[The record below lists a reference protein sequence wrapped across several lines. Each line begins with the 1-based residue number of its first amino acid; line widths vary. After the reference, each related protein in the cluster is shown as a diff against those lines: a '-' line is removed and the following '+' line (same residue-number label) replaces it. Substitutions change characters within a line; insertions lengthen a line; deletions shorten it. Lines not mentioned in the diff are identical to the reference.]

1 MKYGRRAKVLLP
13 LCLLSFT
20 ALSAWR
26 MWPREGQPTA
36 TPTIAA
42 TIELSGPT
50 MGTTWKVTIVG
61 TLNDAE
67 QTRVTDVITR
77 ELAEVDV
84 QMSTWRPDS
93 EISSFNAS
101 SSTAPFKASK
111 GFVEVVALSLE
122 IHAASGGAFDV
133 TLAPLIDAWGFGP
146 SGKRPE
152 TVPTDEMLAT
162 LRARTGADKLHAD
175 LTAGTITKDLPGLS
189 IELSA
194 VAPGY
199 AADRIAAGLTAL
211 GHTDHMV
218 DVGGEIRVTGESP
231 QGGPW
236 RLGIERPDSTGG
248 VVHEVVLLTDQTSR
262 PSGPAVALA
271 TSGDYRN
278 YYEQGGQRL
287 SHTLDPKTARPIAHK
302 LASVSVIHRSAAL
315 ADGWAT
321 ALNVLGPDAG
331 LALAEQQAIPA
342 LFLVRQDDGS
352 FAERTTTPFAALR
365 PARPR
370 ATLDPP

>member
-61 TLNDAE
+61 TLNNAE
-67 QTRVTDVITR
+67 QTRVTDVITH
-77 ELAEVDV
+77 ELADVDV

-111 GFVEVVALSLE
+111 GFVEVVSLALE
-122 IHAASGGAFDV
+122 THAASGGAFDI

-146 SGKRPE
+146 SGKRPDV
-152 TVPTDEMLAT
+152 VPTDEMLAT

-175 LTAGTITKDLPGLS
+175 LSAGTITKDLPGLS

-248 VVHEVVLLTDQTSR
+248 VVHEVVLLTDQ
-262 PSGPAVALA
+262 ALA

-315 ADGWAT
+315 ADAWAT
-321 ALNVLGPDAG
+321 AFNVLGPDAG

-342 LFLVRQDDGS
+342 LFLVRQADGS